1 MARPIF
7 ALLLVVVALVQAT
20 VLPALVP
27 FGVMPNLVLVLLLV
41 WVALRGVAEGL
52 VWVLGAGLLLDAL
65 AMDAIGTNGLALLPV
80 VLAAGVARRRF
91 FHSGMIVP
99 LVLAVVATVAHGLIL
114 TVLRGLEAGGAMPP
128 LAAVL
133 RLTLLQALL
142 NAVLVPPF
150 YLVASRINRW
160 EPERA

>member
-7 ALLLVVVALVQAT
+7 ALLLVVAALAQAT

-52 VWVLGAGLLLDAL
+52 IWVLGAGLLLDAL

-80 VLAAGVARRRF
+80 VLAAAVARRRF

-99 LVLAVVATVAHGLIL
+99 LLLAVVATICHGVIL
-114 TVLRGLEAGGAMPP
+114 TLVRGLDSGGLPP
-128 LAAVL
+128 LAGVF
-133 RLTLLQALL
+133 RLTFLQSLL
-142 NAVLVPPF
+142 NAVLVPPL
-150 YLVASRINRW
+150 YLVASRVNRW

>member
-7 ALLLVVVALVQAT
+7 ALLLLVAALVQAT
-20 VLPALVP
+20 VLPALLP

-52 VWVLGAGLLLDAL
+52 IWVLAAGLGLDAL

-80 VLAAGVARRRF
+80 ALAAGLARRRF

-99 LVLAVVATVAHGLIL
+99 LILAVAATICHGLIL
-114 TVLRGLEAGGAMPP
+114 AILRGLEASEGMPA
-128 LAAVL
+128 LAAVV
-133 RLTLLQALL
+133 RLTFLQSLL
-142 NAVLVPPF
+142 NAVLVPPL
-150 YLVASRINRW
+150 YMVASRVNRW